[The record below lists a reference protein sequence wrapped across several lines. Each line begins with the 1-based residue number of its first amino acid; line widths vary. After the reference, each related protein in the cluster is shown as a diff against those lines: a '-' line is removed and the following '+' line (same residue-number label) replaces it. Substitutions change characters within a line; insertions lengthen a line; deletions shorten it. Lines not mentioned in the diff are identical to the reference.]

1 MTREHL
7 EAVKLFS
14 GLSDNLLDA
23 VAVSLEEES
32 YEPEE
37 YIYRQQEVAT
47 SMFIVISGS
56 IDEVMRFLMLI
67 NHGDA

>member
-1 MTREHL
+1 MAREHL
-7 EAVKLFS
+7 EAVKLFM
-14 GLSDNLLDA
+14 GLTDNLLDA

-47 SMFIVISGS
+47 SMFIVVSGS
-56 IDEVMRFLMLI
+56 IDEVMIVMEI
-67 NHGDA
+67 